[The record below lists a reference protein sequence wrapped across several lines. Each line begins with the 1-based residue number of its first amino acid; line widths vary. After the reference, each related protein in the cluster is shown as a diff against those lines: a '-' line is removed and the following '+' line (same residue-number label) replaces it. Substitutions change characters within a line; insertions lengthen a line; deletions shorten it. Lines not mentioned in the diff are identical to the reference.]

1 LSGRKIGLLV
11 AVATAAIAPSAQAA
25 TITVSTTSDQ
35 IGADGVC
42 SLREAVIA
50 ANIDTA
56 GPGNDCTAGNG
67 ADTVSVPGG
76 GYKLSIAA
84 TGTDDAASGDLNI
97 TQPATLS
104 GAGAASTQVDGRGID
119 RVFAVGATGVQI
131 SGLTI
136 TGGDAGN
143 GNGGGIAVSNVGSL
157 TLMGSIVTAN
167 KAYSGGGIANTGQVV
182 ISDSTVS
189 HNDGMS
195 GGGGIYNSGQSM
207 VIERTEVLNNTAR
220 RAGGVFENDGNLT
233 AVGGSVSD
241 NGSATTTMQ
250 GGGLEIDGGPTSL
263 TDVRVT
269 GNVANNVGAGILSDA
284 RPAEETTLVRTE
296 VSGNEL
302 VSSGNLVRGAAIY
315 VSGAITLTDSWV
327 HDNSGLNGEGGGIFF
342 QPRNADE
349 PLQIEGSTI
358 GPSNRA
364 TEGDGI
370 FADGAAVAITRSTI
384 AGNGD
389 DLDSGYGGGLY
400 VGSGT
405 TATLR
410 DDTLAENKA
419 SNSTGGG
426 NLYAQD
432 NSTLLWQNTLIA
444 RPFGGGNCEHGS
456 TATIT
461 SEGGDQE
468 YGDPEH
474 MCGFTHAGDIATSG
488 DLDTTQLGALQ
499 NYGGPT
505 ETMALLPGAA
515 PVDTGT
521 GCRPIDQ
528 RGVPRPQ
535 GSACDS
541 GAYEL
546 DTAPP
551 GVSITSGPS
560 GTVSTSVVSFTF
572 AADEPALFECELDGA
587 SLAPCS
593 SPFTSESLSDGS
605 HNFVVRAAD
614 IAGNVGAA
622 TSRTFTIAP
631 ISTSTSL
638 GASNT
643 VPLIGEAITLI
654 ATVTPQVGGEGAPA
668 GFIEFLDGVQPI
680 AGCASKSLVL
690 GPTSST
696 ATCSVG
702 FPASGPHSIVALY
715 SGDQTFEE
723 SQSNPISI
731 SVHEPPPPGGGPAST
746 SPVLSLAVTGSPPP
760 GPTGKR
766 AAELKKCK
774 KKKRKARARCVKHAR
789 KLPI

>member
-1 LSGRKIGLLV
+1 M
-11 AVATAAIAPSAQAA
+11 APSAQAA
-25 TITVSTTSDQ
+25 TITVSTTSDE
-35 IGADGVC
+35 IAADGVC

-56 GPGNDCTAGNG
+56 GPGNDCTVGNG

-76 GYKLSIAA
+76 VYKLSIAK

-104 GAGAASTQVDGRGID
+104 GAGAASTQLDGRGVD

-143 GNGGGIAVSNVGSL
+143 ETGGGIVVSSGGSL
-157 TLMGSIVTAN
+157 TLQGSILTAN
-167 KAYSGGGIANTGQVV
+167 KAYEGGGIANNGQAV
-182 ISDSTVS
+182 ISDSTIS
-189 HNDGMS
+189 HNNGMS
-195 GGGGIYNSGQSM
+195 GGGGIYNGTVESM
-207 VIERTEVLNNTAR
+207 VIERTQVLNNTAQ
-220 RAGGVFENDGNLT
+220 RAGGVYENDGTLT
-233 AVGGSVSD
+233 IVGGSVSN
-241 NGSATTTMQ
+241 NGNATTTMQ

-263 TDVRVT
+263 TDVQVT
-269 GNVANNVGAGILSDA
+269 GNVADNVGAGIHSDT
-284 RPAEETTLVRTE
+284 RPAQETTLDRVD

-302 VSSGNLVRGAAIY
+302 VSFGNVVRGAGIYAI
-315 VSGAITLTDSWV
+315 GAITLTDSWV
-327 HDNSGLNGEGGGIFF
+327 HDNSGLHGEGGGVFF
-342 QPRNADE
+342 QPRNPDE
-349 PLQIEGSTI
+349 PAQIEGSTI
-358 GPSNRA
+358 GPGNRA

-370 FADGAAVAITRSTI
+370 LVDGAVAITRSTI

-389 DLDSGYGGGLY
+389 DLDPGQGGGLF
-400 VGSGT
+400 VASGA

-426 NLYAQD
+426 NLYAQY
-432 NSTLLWQNTLIA
+432 NSTVLWQNTLVA
-444 RPFGGGNCEHGS
+444 RPFGGGNCEHAS
-456 TATIT
+456 TASIT

-468 YGDPEH
+468 YGDTQN
-474 MCGFTHAGDIATSG
+474 MCGFTHAGDIATSA

-499 NYGGPT
+499 NNGGPT
-505 ETMALLPGAA
+505 KTMALLSGAP
-515 PVDTGT
+515 PVDSGA
-521 GCRPIDQ
+521 GCQPTDQ

-546 DTAPP
+546 DTTPP
-551 GVSITSGPS
+551 VASITSGPS
-560 GTVSTSVVSFTF
+560 GTVSTEVVSFTF

-587 SLAPCS
+587 SLASCS
-593 SPFTSESLSDGS
+593 SPFISEALNDGP
-605 HNFVVRAAD
+605 HTFVVRATD
-614 IAGNVGAA
+614 IAGNMGAA

-631 ISTSTSL
+631 TPTSTSL

-643 VPLIGEAITLI
+643 APLIGEAIPLT
-654 ATVTPQVGGEGAPA
+654 ATVAPQAGGEGSPT
-668 GFIEFLDGVQPI
+668 GFIDFLEGAQPI
-680 AGCASKSLVL
+680 PGCAAKSLVP

-696 ATCSVG
+696 ATCSVSY
-702 FPASGPHSIVALY
+702 PTSGLHSIVALY
-715 SGDQTFEE
+715 SGDQTFGE

-731 SVHEPPPPGGGPAST
+731 SVHEPALPGGPAPPST
-746 SPVLSLAVTGSPPP
+746 SPVLPPVVTGPVLP
-760 GPTGKR
+760 GRTGKR
-766 AAELKKCK
+766 AAALKKCK
-774 KKKRKARARCVKHAR
+774 KLKKRKARARCVKHAR

>member
-1 LSGRKIGLLV
+1 M
-11 AVATAAIAPSAQAA
+11 APSAQAA
-25 TITVSTTSDQ
+25 TITVSTTSDE

-50 ANIDTA
+50 ANSDTA

-76 GYKLSIAA
+76 VYKLSIAK

-136 TGGDAGN
+136 TGGDAGPN
-143 GNGGGIAVSNVGSL
+143 GTGGGIFVLSGGSL
-157 TLMGSIVTAN
+157 TLKASIVTAN
-167 KAYSGGGIANTGQVV
+167 EAIEGGGIASRGQAT
-182 ISDSTVS
+182 ISDSTIS
-189 HNDGMS
+189 HNDGTS
-195 GGGGIYNSGQSM
+195 GGGGVYNDTVETM
-207 VIERTEVLNNTAR
+207 LIERTQILSNTAQ
-220 RAGGVFENDGNLT
+220 RAGGVFENGGKLT
-233 AVGGSVSD
+233 IMGGSVSD
-241 NGSATTTMQ
+241 NGSAATTAQ
-250 GGGLEIDGGPTSL
+250 GGGLEIDGGPTTL
-263 TDVRVT
+263 TDVQVS
-269 GNVANNVGAGILSDA
+269 GNVANNVGAGIDSDA
-284 RPAEETTLVRTE
+284 RPAEETTLAGTE

-302 VSSGNLVRGAAIY
+302 VSFGNLVRGAGIY
-315 VSGAITLTDSWV
+315 ASGAITLTNSWV

-342 QPRNADE
+342 MPRAAEE

-389 DLDSGYGGGLY
+389 DLYPGYGGGLY
-400 VGSGT
+400 VASGT
-405 TATLR
+405 AATLR

-426 NLYAQD
+426 NLYAGY
-432 NSTLLWQNTLIA
+432 NSTLLWQNTLVA

-456 TATIT
+456 TASIT

-468 YGDPEH
+468 YGDPEL
-474 MCGFTHAGDIATSG
+474 MCGFTHAGDIASSA

-499 NYGGPT
+499 NNGGPT

-515 PVDTGT
+515 PVDTGA

-546 DTAPP
+546 DTMPP
-551 GVSITSGPS
+551 VVSITSGPS
-560 GTVSTSVVSFTF
+560 GTTSTRVVSFTF
-572 AADEPALFECELDGA
+572 AADEPSLLECELDGA
-587 SLAPCS
+587 SFAPCS
-593 SPFTSESLSDGS
+593 SPFTSESLSDGP
-605 HNFVVRAAD
+605 HTFFVRATD
-614 IAGNVGAA
+614 IAGSMGAA
-622 TSRTFTIAP
+622 ISRTFTIAP
-631 ISTSTSL
+631 
-638 GASNT
+638 GASESPGGSEST
-643 VPLIGEAITLI
+643 GSSGPKSKLEPEAPEAPKITHVSQTARRWRLGRTLPHLARALVSIGTRFSFTLDQP
-654 ATVTPQVGGEGAPA
+654 AQVLYLFTRTLRGRRVNGKCVRQDALNRHMSRCKRSVTAARLSLPGQAGHNCLHFEGPVTP
-668 GFIEFLDGVQPI
+668 
-680 AGCASKSLVL
+680 K
-690 GPTSST
+690 
-696 ATCSVG
+696 
-702 FPASGPHSIVALY
+702 
-715 SGDQTFEE
+715 
-723 SQSNPISI
+723 
-731 SVHEPPPPGGGPAST
+731 
-746 SPVLSLAVTGSPPP
+746 LSLAPGSYSLIITATAEGRRSSPAILHFTILPPLISAP
-760 GPTGKR
+760 
-766 AAELKKCK
+766 
-774 KKKRKARARCVKHAR
+774 HASG
-789 KLPI
+789 